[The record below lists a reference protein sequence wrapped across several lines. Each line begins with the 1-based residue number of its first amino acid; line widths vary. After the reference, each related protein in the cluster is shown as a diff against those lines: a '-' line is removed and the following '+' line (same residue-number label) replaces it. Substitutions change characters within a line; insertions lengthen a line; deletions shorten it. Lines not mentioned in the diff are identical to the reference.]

1 MSITDE
7 GTDAATESF
16 APGTIDM
23 GLEVVTVPVSDID
36 RAKHFYQSLGWRLD
50 IDFVR
55 PDGIRSIQ
63 ITPTHSACSIQFGSA
78 VTVAEHGTL
87 DRTYLVVKD
96 IEAAR
101 TDLISRGVDVTEIA
115 VARPPGFPD
124 DSRSY
129 FATATF
135 KDPDGNG
142 WLLQEITE
150 RLPGREW
157 ND

>member
-1 MSITDE
+1 MSSTDV
-7 GTDAATESF
+7 GSAAATETF
-16 APGTIDM
+16 EPGTIDM

-36 RAKHFYQSLGWRLD
+36 RAKRFYQSLGWRLD

-55 PDGIRSIQ
+55 PDGIRSVQ

-78 VTVAEHGTL
+78 VTVAEHGPL
-87 DRTYLVVKD
+87 DRTYLVVRD
-96 IEAAR
+96 IDAAR

-115 VARPPGFPD
+115 VARPSGFPD
-124 DSRSY
+124 DGRSY

-135 KDPDGNG
+135 KDPDDNG

-157 ND
+157 ED